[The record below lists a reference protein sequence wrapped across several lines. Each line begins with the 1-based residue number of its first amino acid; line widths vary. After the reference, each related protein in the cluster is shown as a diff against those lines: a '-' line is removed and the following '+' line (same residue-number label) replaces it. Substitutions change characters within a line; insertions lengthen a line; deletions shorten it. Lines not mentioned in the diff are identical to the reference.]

1 MHFTEKALGIISK
14 LAMVKN
20 TGARGLRALL
30 ESILTEAMF
39 EVLQLQQKQKLLSCF
54 ITLFFTLLFSQIPD
68 AKKGDERIDAVIVDE
83 DSTSSEASRGCTAKL
98 LRGDRAFE
106 RYLNENKSKDA
117 TETTV

>member
-1 MHFTEKALGIISK
+1 MNNVKLHFTEKALGIISK

-39 EVLQLQQKQKLLSCF
+39 E
-54 ITLFFTLLFSQIPD
+54 IPD

-83 DSTSSEASRGCTAKL
+83 DSTGPEASRGCTAKL
-98 LRGDRAFE
+98 LRGDGAFE

-117 TETTV
+117 TETTVDERIGSARAMSL